1 MSNSKLPGKLL
12 STVVGDLGEKRRWR
26 QYRTRAKQL
35 PEPYSTAIEAF
46 QRYLMYG
53 AGGGG
58 GVAMFEDLID
68 LFDQSAA
75 DRTPIREIVGD
86 DPVEFIETFARNYQ
100 DESWL
105 QRERTRLNNVIARAA
120 GEDVGKEG

>member
-1 MSNSKLPGKLL
+1 MSESKLPGKLL

-26 QYRTRAKQL
+26 QYRARAKQL

-68 LFDQSAA
+68 LFEQSAA
-75 DRTPIREIVGD
+75 DRAPLREIVGD

-100 DESWL
+100 DESWIK
-105 QRERTRLNNVIARAA
+105 RERERLGNAIAKAA
-120 GEDVGKEG
+120 GENVGNEG